1 MAIKPTKNILFF
13 GILFFWLIA
22 NLLVL
27 FDIQYLYLRAI
38 FSFIFLIIIP
48 GLLIMLMLKIREI
61 SFWEYLVYTI
71 GLSVAFLMFGGLFI
85 NWVLPFIGIDK
96 PLSLMPLLISF
107 DIFLLIFWI
116 IALKRNNKISL
127 EVEPPR
133 LDLINKSFLIIP
145 TIFPILSILGAIT
158 LNNHGPNYLPLI
170 VLGGIAIYVFFVAL
184 LRKKLNKNIY
194 PWSIVMVSLS
204 LLLAASLRSWY
215 VSGVDTNL
223 EYYIFQLIKEKQY
236 WTVQLFS
243 HDYNACISVSILPTI
258 LSTFIKINNQY
269 IFKLIIPIIFSFTPL
284 TVYLF
289 LKKFTHEIL
298 AFLAVFFFISQPT
311 FINWACIP
319 IRQEIALLFFALILL
334 VLFNENFNQTLKN
347 SLFIIFGFSM
357 VVSHYT
363 TTYLAILLFVFSYL
377 IYLVLRKTKDKKPF
391 LIIYK
396 KLNLREKIEKSANKV
411 NSLNGIAIAILIIF
425 TFLWNSILPNS
436 SNNLIDFTYQTIKNM
451 NKIFAEALS
460 ETGSINTQWNIFYYR
475 PKDSALLLRNY
486 IKDAALEYQD
496 KSHLS
501 LYPRTTYENYQ
512 PIVKYAKGARLETT
526 PAPKLFI
533 FINLIKKLI
542 KVFIII
548 GVLWL
553 LFSKYKKRTDNAEY
567 LIMTLFGFLLL
578 GVLII
583 LPLTSVFYE
592 TTRIYQQMLVILS
605 LPTVLGGLLI
615 FKFFKKNYRLLFILM
630 IFILYFASCSGL
642 IPYNIVGT
650 GVSLQLHNFGDTYEE
665 LYVHETEVKSSEWL
679 FNNRTGN
686 EFIYAD
692 DRASY
697 KLWFSNKSD
706 INIIIKD
713 VFPPV
718 IDKKA
723 YVYSSY
729 TNVIEKRGF
738 VSIEGQ
744 EIGYNFPS
752 DFLNQNKNK
761 IYNNGSTEIFK

>member
-1 MAIKPTKNILFF
+1 MYITKNKIFF
-13 GILFFWLIA
+13 GILIFGLIV
-22 NLLVL
+22 NLLVF
-27 FDIQYLYLRAI
+27 FDIQYLYLGAI
-38 FSFIFLIIIP
+38 FSFIFLTTVP
-48 GLLIMLMLKIREI
+48 GLLIMLMLKIREVD
-61 SFWEYLVYTI
+61 FWEYLVYTI
-71 GLSVAFLMFGGLFI
+71 GLSVAFLMFEGLFI
-85 NWVLPFIGIDK
+85 NWVLPLIGIYK
-96 PLSLMPLLISF
+96 PLSTVPLLISF

-116 IALKRNNKISL
+116 IALKRNNKIYL
-127 EVEPPR
+127 KIEPPR

-145 TIFPILSILGAIT
+145 IIFPILSILGAIT
-158 LNNHGPNYLPLI
+158 LNNHGPNHLPLI

-194 PWSIVMVSLS
+194 PWSIVMISLS

-215 VSGVDTNL
+215 VSSSDTNL

-236 WTVQLFS
+236 WNVQLFS
-243 HDYNACISVSILPTI
+243 HAYNACISVSILPTI

-269 IFKLIIPIIFSFTPL
+269 IFKLIITMIFSLIPL
-284 TVYLF
+284 VVYLF
-289 LKKFTHEIL
+289 FKKFTHEIL
-298 AFLAVFFFISQPT
+298 AYIAAFFFISQPT
-311 FINWACIP
+311 FIKWAPIS
-319 IRQEIALLFFALILL
+319 IRQEIALLFFALTLL

-396 KLNLREKIEKSANKV
+396 KLNLKEKVEKSANKV
-411 NSLNGIAIAILIIF
+411 NSFNGIAIAILIIF
-425 TFLWNSILPNS
+425 TFLWSSILPTS
-436 SNNLIDFTYQTIKNM
+436 SNNLVDFAYQTIKNM

-475 PKDSALLLRNY
+475 SKDPTLLLRNY
-486 IKDAALEYQD
+486 IKDATLEYQD
-496 KSHLS
+496 KYHLS
-501 LYPRTTYENYQ
+501 LYPRKTYENYQ
-512 PIVKYAKGARLETT
+512 SIVKHAKGARPETA
-526 PAPKLFI
+526 PVPKLFI
-533 FINLIKKLI
+533 FINLIRKLI
-542 KVFIII
+542 KFFIIV

-553 LFSKYKKRTDNAEY
+553 LFTKSKKGTNNTEY
-567 LIMTLFGFLLL
+567 IIMTLFGLLLL
-578 GVLII
+578 GILSI
-583 LPLTSVFYE
+583 LPLTPIFYE
-592 TTRIYQQMLVILS
+592 FGRLYQQMLVILS
-605 LPTVLGGLLI
+605 LPAVFGGLLI
-615 FKFFKKNYRLLFILM
+615 FKFFKKNYRLLFIVM
-630 IFILYFASCSGL
+630 IFILYYAYRSGL

-650 GVSLQLHNFGDTYEE
+650 EVSMQLHNFGGVYEE

-679 FNNRTGN
+679 FNNRTNN

-692 DRASY
+692 ERASS
-697 KLWFSNKSD
+697 KLWFSSKID
-706 INIIIKD
+706 INKIMRD

-729 TNVIEKRGF
+729 TNTIEKRGF
-738 VSIEGQ
+738 VHTESLT
-744 EIGYNFPS
+744 IGYNFPS

-761 IYNNGSTEIFK
+761 IYNSGSTEIFK

>member
-1 MAIKPTKNILFF
+1 MKLTKNKIFF
-13 GILFFWLIA
+13 GILIFVIIV
-22 NLLVL
+22 NLLVF

-48 GLLIMLMLKIREI
+48 GLLIILMLKIKEI
-61 SFWEYLVYTI
+61 GFWEYLVYTI

-127 EVEPPR
+127 EVEPQR
-133 LDLINKSFLIIP
+133 LDFINKTFLIIP
-145 TIFPILSILGAIT
+145 VIFPILSILGAIT

-194 PWSIVMVSLS
+194 PWSIVMISLS
-204 LLLAASLRSWY
+204 LLLASSLRSWY
-215 VSGVDTNL
+215 VSSVDPSL

-236 WTVQLFS
+236 WNVQLFS
-243 HDYNACISVSILPTI
+243 HAYNACLSVSILPTI

-269 IFKLIIPIIFSFTPL
+269 IFKLIITMIFSLTPL
-284 TVYLF
+284 VVYLF
-289 LKKFTHEIL
+289 LKKFTHEII
-298 AFLAVFFFISQPT
+298 AFLAVFFFISQPA
-311 FINWACIP
+311 FIIWASIP
-319 IRQEIALLFFALILL
+319 IRQEIALLFFALTLP

-396 KLNLREKIEKSANKV
+396 KLNLKEKIEKSTNKV

-425 TFLWNSILPNS
+425 TLLWNSILPSSFNS
-436 SNNLIDFTYQTIKNM
+436 LIDFSYQTIQNM
-451 NKIFAEALS
+451 NRIISEVLS
-460 ETGSINTQWNIFYYR
+460 ETGSVNTQWNIFYHK
-475 PKDSALLLRNY
+475 PKNNTLLLQNY
-486 IKDAALEYQD
+486 IKDTALEYQD

-512 PIVKYAKGARLETT
+512 PIVKYAKGALPETT
-526 PAPKLFI
+526 LVPKLFI
-533 FINLIKKLI
+533 FINLIRKLI
-542 KVFIII
+542 KIFIIV

-553 LFSKYKKRTDNAEY
+553 LFAKYKKGTNSAEY
-567 LIMTLFGFLLL
+567 IIMTLFGLLLL
-578 GVLII
+578 GAITI
-583 LPLTSVFYE
+583 LPLTPIFYDFE
-592 TTRIYQQMLVILS
+592 RTYQQMLVILS

-615 FKFFKKNYRLLFILM
+615 FKFLKKNYRLLFILM
-630 IFILYFASCSGL
+630 IFILYYAFHSGL
-642 IPYNIVGT
+642 IPYNIVGAE
-650 GVSLQLHNFGDTYEE
+650 VPLQLNNFGGMYDE
-665 LYVHETEVKSSEWL
+665 LYVHKTEIKSSEWL
-679 FNNRTGN
+679 FNNRTNN

-692 DRASY
+692 AHASY
-697 KLWFSNKSD
+697 KLWFSRKID
-706 INIIIKD
+706 IDKIIRD

-729 TNVIEKRGF
+729 TNTIEKRGF
-738 VSIEGQ
+738 VHIKGSM
-744 EIGYNFPS
+744 IGYNFPS

>member
-1 MAIKPTKNILFF
+1 MKLTKNKFFF
-13 GILFFWLIA
+13 GILIFGLIV
-22 NLLVL
+22 NLLVF

-38 FSFIFLIIIP
+38 FSFILLTTVP
-48 GLLIMLMLKIREI
+48 GLLIMLMLKIREVD
-61 SFWEYLVYTI
+61 FWEYLVYTI

-85 NWVLPFIGIDK
+85 NWVLPLIGIYK
-96 PLSLMPLLISF
+96 PLSTVPLLISF

-116 IALKRNNKISL
+116 IALKRNNKIYL
-127 EVEPPR
+127 KVEPPR

-145 TIFPILSILGAIT
+145 IIFPILSILGAIT

-204 LLLAASLRSWY
+204 LLLATSLRSWY
-215 VSGVDTNL
+215 VSGVDINL

-236 WTVQLFS
+236 WNLQLFS
-243 HDYNACISVSILPTI
+243 HAYNACVSVSILPTI

-269 IFKLIIPIIFSFTPL
+269 IFKLIITIIFSLTPL
-284 TVYLF
+284 VVYLF

-298 AFLAVFFFISQPT
+298 AFLAVFFFISQPA
-311 FINWACIP
+311 FINWASIP
-319 IRQEIALLFFALILL
+319 IRQEIALLFFALTLL

-363 TTYLAILLFVFSYL
+363 TNYLAILLFVFSYL

-396 KLNLREKIEKSANKV
+396 KLNLKEKVEKSANKV
-411 NSLNGIAIAILIIF
+411 NSLNGIMIVILIIF
-425 TFLWNSILPNS
+425 TLLWNSILPNNS
-436 SNNLIDFTYQTIKNM
+436 FNNLIDFTYQTVQNM
-451 NKIFAEALS
+451 DKIFSEVLS
-460 ETGSINTQWNIFYYR
+460 KTGSINTQWNIFYYGS
-475 PKDSALLLRNY
+475 KDNNLLLRNY
-486 IKDAALEYQD
+486 IKDAALEYQN

-512 PIVKYAKGARLETT
+512 PIVKYAKGARPETA
-526 PAPKLFI
+526 PVPKLFI
-533 FINLIKKLI
+533 FINLIRILI
-542 KVFIII
+542 KVFIIV

-553 LFSKYKKRTDNAEY
+553 LFTKSKKGTDNTEY
-567 LIMTLFGFLLL
+567 IIMTLFGLFLL
-578 GVLII
+578 GVITI
-583 LPLTSVFYE
+583 LPLTPIFYE
-592 TTRIYQQMLVILS
+592 FGRTYQQMLVILS
-605 LPTVLGGLLI
+605 LPAVLGGLLI
-615 FKFFKKNYRLLFILM
+615 FKFLKKNIRLLFILI
-630 IFILYFASCSGL
+630 IFILYYSYNSGL
-642 IPYNIVGT
+642 IPYNIVGAE
-650 GVSLQLHNFGDTYEE
+650 VSLQLHNFGDMYDK
-665 LYVHETEVKSSEWL
+665 LYVHKTEVKSSEWL
-679 FNNRTGN
+679 FNNRSNN

-692 DRASY
+692 ERASY
-697 KLWFSNKSD
+697 KLWFSSKID
-706 INIIIKD
+706 IKKIIRD

-729 TNVIEKRGF
+729 TNTIEKRGF
-738 VSIEGQ
+738 VHIEGST
-744 EIGYNFPS
+744 IGYNFPS
-752 DFLNQNKNK
+752 DFLNQNKNN